1 MLSKYRSFNQEFI
14 QLLSKSNVYA
24 LNPLSITQPLREQY
38 QETYGISKEIDGDT
52 IFNWVQAKDEIYK
65 NVLVPANTIYF
76 DVDEEFLLPHIRD
89 SISTG
94 LATGSTRLQAIEN
107 AALECIE
114 RDAIMI
120 TWLNELSVPLIDS
133 QTIPD
138 ETIQYYL
145 KVADEKGF
153 EVFFLI

>member
-1 MLSKYRSFNQEFI
+1 MVLAKKLMVIRYLTGSKQKM
-14 QLLSKSNVYA
+14 KS
-24 LNPLSITQPLREQY
+24 I
-38 QETYGISKEIDGDT
+38 
-52 IFNWVQAKDEIYK
+52 K

-114 RDAIMI
+114 RDAITI